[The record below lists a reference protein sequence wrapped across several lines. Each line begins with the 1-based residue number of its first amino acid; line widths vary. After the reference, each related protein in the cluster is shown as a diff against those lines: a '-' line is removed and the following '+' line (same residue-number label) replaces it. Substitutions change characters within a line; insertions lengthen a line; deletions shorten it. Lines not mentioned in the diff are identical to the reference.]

1 LVFIRS
7 HYVGFP
13 KHVASQVA
21 MRHTVLLNEAWACIR
36 RGCVIVKHNAAAVVN
51 LASLPTV
58 KSVTVLTYFDEYDA
72 VERSLPVHQ
81 YINFIKT
88 FNLDGT
94 EIPTCAVD
102 PSFTKFNYHGLLGR
116 PTAQKERS
124 PREGEG
130 VRQKNADNGRRV
142 SSTLT
147 FAVAM

>member
-1 LVFIRS
+1 
-7 HYVGFP
+7 
-13 KHVASQVA
+13 

-88 FNLDGT
+88 FNLD
-94 EIPTCAVD
+94 E
-102 PSFTKFNYHGLLGR
+102 
-116 PTAQKERS
+116 KERKY
-124 PREGEG
+124 PH
-130 VRQKNADNGRRV
+130 AL
-142 SSTLT
+142 STLPSLNLIT
-147 FAVAM
+147 MDSWVPPRKNVTWSP